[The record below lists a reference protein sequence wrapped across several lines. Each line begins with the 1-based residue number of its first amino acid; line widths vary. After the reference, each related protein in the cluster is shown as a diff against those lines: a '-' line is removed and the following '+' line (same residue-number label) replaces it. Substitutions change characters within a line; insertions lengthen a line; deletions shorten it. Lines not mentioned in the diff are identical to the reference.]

1 MFIASACM
9 HFVQGLV
16 RSEVKKGR
24 ERVCCT
30 GRTREREG
38 GEGGER
44 KGIGGGGRN
53 PWWRWIR

>member
-24 ERVCCT
+24 ERE
-30 GRTREREG
+30 RERESVVQVG
-38 GEGGER
+38 LER
-44 KGIGGGGRN
+44 ERGDRVREEKERG
-53 PWWRWIR
+53 